1 MSMNVKLKMKTLV
14 KLYDEMH
21 DIKGECVLVGFIN
34 IFTTSCSELASH

>member
-21 DIKGECVLVGFIN
+21 DIKGECVACLGWFY
-34 IFTTSCSELASH
+34 